1 MMRLNNEIIHFF
13 NSQGFVIAS
22 TVDRDGKV
30 HTSCKGIV
38 KINLKGEVYLLD
50 LYKNRTYEN
59 LKNNPHISITA
70 VDEHKFSG
78 YCLKGKAKIIVEDDI
93 KPNILNSWEERI
105 TGRLSRRI
113 LKNIR
118 NEKGHPSH
126 PEARLP
132 KPKYLIVMQVQDV
145 VDLTPQHIK

>member
-1 MMRLNNEIIHFF
+1 MRLNNEIIHFF